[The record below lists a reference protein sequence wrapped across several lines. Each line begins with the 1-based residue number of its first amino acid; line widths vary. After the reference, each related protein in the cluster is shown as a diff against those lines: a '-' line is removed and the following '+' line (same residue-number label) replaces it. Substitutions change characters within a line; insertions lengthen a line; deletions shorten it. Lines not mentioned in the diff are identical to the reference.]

1 MKREKISETI
11 ENINPKYI
19 DEATEYTGVVKTTPK
34 KVWYKWV
41 AIAACFALVLA
52 IGFPFAKDLFI
63 SPDQKDTVDA
73 VALIKYDDS
82 YLEVIEDAKRIKK
95 FGLPSEIT
103 KDIIGNHIVF
113 LQKVIPETKYSDYV
127 VSDTMTNIELFEYKP
142 APYKAVRIL
151 KDGNNYYYAIFC
163 NYLVKS
169 NESLPVQTAFD
180 VFGIDEPIDIISIT
194 PVKVDNTWKANG
206 KAITDSAIISEFYTE
221 ISKLTAYSFDEYHE
235 MTFAEKLKKYEDEG
249 NGDIGSEAYTQVA
262 DDLREIMIE
271 TKEGLRF
278 TIHYY
283 PSYGWINIVQ
293 TMSYYQM
300 SPEISEWFLNYM
312 K

>member
-73 VALIKYDDS
+73 VALIEYDDS

-113 LQKVIPETKYSDYV
+113 LQKVIPETKYSDCV

-278 TIHYY
+278 TIYYY
-283 PSYGWINIVQ
+283 PSYGWIHVAQ

>member
-73 VALIKYDDS
+73 VVLIEYDDS

>member
-73 VALIKYDDS
+73 VALIEYDDS

-103 KDIIGNHIVF
+103 KDLIGNHIVF

-249 NGDIGSEAYTQVA
+249 SGDIGSEAYTQVA

>member
-73 VALIKYDDS
+73 VALIEYDDS

-278 TIHYY
+278 TIYYY
-283 PSYGWINIVQ
+283 PSYGWIHVAQ

>member
-63 SPDQKDTVDA
+63 SPYQKDTVDA
-73 VALIKYDDS
+73 VALIEYDDS

-127 VSDTMTNIELFEYKP
+127 VSDTITNIELFEYKP

>member
-73 VALIKYDDS
+73 VALIEYDDS
-82 YLEVIEDAKRIKK
+82 YLEVIENAKRIKK

-113 LQKVIPETKYSDYV
+113 LQKVIPETKYSDYM

>member
-41 AIAACFALVLA
+41 AIAACISLVLA

-73 VALIKYDDS
+73 VALIEYDDS

-169 NESLPVQTAFD
+169 NESLPVQAAFD

-249 NGDIGSEAYTQVA
+249 SGDIGSEAYTQVA

>member
-73 VALIKYDDS
+73 VALIEYDDS

-127 VSDTMTNIELFEYKP
+127 VSDTITNIELFEYKP

>member
-73 VALIKYDDS
+73 VALIEYDDS

-169 NESLPVQTAFD
+169 SESLPVQTAFD

>member
-19 DEATEYTGVVKTTPK
+19 DEATEYKGVAKATPK
-34 KVWYKWV
+34 KVWYKWAAV
-41 AIAACFALVLA
+41 AACFALVLVF
-52 IGFPFAKDLFI
+52 GFPFAKDLFI
-63 SPDQKDTVDA
+63 LPDQKDTVDA

-82 YLEVIEDAKRIKK
+82 YLEVIEDAKTIKK

-113 LQKVIPETKYSDYV
+113 LQKVIPEAEYSNYV
-127 VSDTMTNIELFEYKP
+127 VSDTMTNIELFEFNP

-151 KDGNNYYYAIFC
+151 KDGNNYYYAWFC

-169 NESLPVQTAFD
+169 NESLPIQTAFD
-180 VFGIDEPIDIISIT
+180 VFGIDEAVDIISIT
-194 PVKVDNTWKANG
+194 PVKTDNTWKANG

-221 ISKLTAYSFDEYHE
+221 ITKLTAYSFDEYHE
-235 MTFAEKLKKYEDEG
+235 MVFVKELKKYEDEG
-249 NGDIGSEAYTQVA
+249 SGDICSEAYTQVA

-278 TIHYY
+278 TMHYY
-283 PSYGWINIVQ
+283 PSYGWINVVQ
-293 TMSYYQM
+293 TMSYYKM
-300 SPEISEWFLNYM
+300 SFNISEWFLNYM
-312 K
+312 E

>member
-73 VALIKYDDS
+73 VALIEYDDS

-221 ISKLTAYSFDEYHE
+221 ISKLTAYSFDEYHNAIYADE
-235 MTFAEKLKKYEDEG
+235 LGKYEDKDG
-249 NGDIGSEAYTQVA
+249 GDVGGGLYTRVA
-262 DDLREIMIE
+262 DDYKEVKIT
-271 TKEGLRF
+271 TKDGLNLV
-278 TIHYY
+278 IGYY
-283 PSYGWINIVQ
+283 PSYNWIKADE
-293 TMSYYQM
+293 TLSYYQM
-300 SPEISEWFLNYM
+300 SPEMSNWFSNSI

>member
-73 VALIKYDDS
+73 VALIEYDDS

-113 LQKVIPETKYSDYV
+113 LQKVIPETKYSNYV

>member
-73 VALIKYDDS
+73 VALIEYDDS

-103 KDIIGNHIVF
+103 KDIIGKHIVF

>member
-73 VALIKYDDS
+73 VALIEYDDS

-249 NGDIGSEAYTQVA
+249 SGDIGSEAYTQVA

>member
-41 AIAACFALVLA
+41 AIAACISLVLA

-73 VALIKYDDS
+73 VALIEYDNS

-249 NGDIGSEAYTQVA
+249 SGDIGSEAYTQVA

>member
-73 VALIKYDDS
+73 VALIEYDDS

-103 KDIIGNHIVF
+103 KDLIGNHNVF

>member
-73 VALIKYDDS
+73 VALIEYDDS

-206 KAITDSAIISEFYTE
+206 KAITDSAVISEFYTE

>member
-73 VALIKYDDS
+73 VALIEYDDS
-82 YLEVIEDAKRIKK
+82 YLEVIENAKRIKK